1 MHNMGCSSGTQ
12 IAEDLWNL
20 VGKYITDNKKKRVA
34 RKFIAIFENA
44 DCDTIDEWKKLIKEA
59 QVEYNFE
66 D

>member
-1 MHNMGCSSGTQ
+1 MGCSSGTQ

-44 DCDTIDEWKKLIKEA
+44 DCDTIDE
-59 QVEYNFE
+59 
-66 D
+66 